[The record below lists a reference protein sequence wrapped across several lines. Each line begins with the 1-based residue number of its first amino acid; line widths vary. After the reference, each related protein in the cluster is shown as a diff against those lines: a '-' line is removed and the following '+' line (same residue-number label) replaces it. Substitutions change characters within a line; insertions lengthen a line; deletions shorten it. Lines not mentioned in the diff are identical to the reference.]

1 MDWKAGIQAFGFDSK
16 VRKLLRKPSTKQFRY
31 INDLLKILNRMV
43 KKGHVPEAPVAKVKN
58 MK

>member
-31 INDLLKILNRMV
+31 INDLLKAFNCMAKEDHIPESPAA
-43 KKGHVPEAPVAKVKN
+43 KK
-58 MK
+58 